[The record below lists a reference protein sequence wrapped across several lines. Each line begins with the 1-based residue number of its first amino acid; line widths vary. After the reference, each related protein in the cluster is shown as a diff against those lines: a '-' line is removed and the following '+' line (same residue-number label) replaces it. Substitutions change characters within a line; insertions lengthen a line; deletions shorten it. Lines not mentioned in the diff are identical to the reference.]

1 LANVEARTDRTIT
14 DTRELVTHLA
24 EVRNHGHAVD
34 RQEFESP

>member
-24 EVRNHGHAVD
+24 EVRNHGYAVD